1 MTSSGLPELS
11 GSQDLKYVFDALQ
24 PHSTDADA
32 TIFFTRYAHEGNSP
46 GRADILHP
54 FQNIQVGFC
63 LTPLQADR
71 VQSRQCGHQVQLLH
85 PQPGPAPV
93 LRSASQ

>member
-32 TIFFTRYAHEGNSP
+32 TIFFTR
-46 GRADILHP
+46 
-54 FQNIQVGFC
+54 
-63 LTPLQADR
+63 
-71 VQSRQCGHQVQLLH
+71 
-85 PQPGPAPV
+85 
-93 LRSASQ
+93 